1 MELALKLGDIVGDYE
16 THKVITCTQ
25 ISERVEGRTYASWL
39 AICLSEYM
47 EISPYVVW
55 EVVAKN
61 GEFMCVG
68 GHYSSTLADAMNNYN
83 ERNGKP
89 ADENRGPSFLETLQ
103 AMKENYYSMAMWN
116 IDNIRAFLANDTFGF
131 TAKNLQAI
139 IHEASQAVG
148 YLAQSEKLR
157 DVANQLEARES

>member
-83 ERNGKP
+83 ERSGKP
-89 ADENRGPSFLETLQ
+89 ADEKGGPSFLKTLEVL
-103 AMKENYYSMAMWN
+103 KESHYESAIWN
-116 IDNIRAFLANDTFGF
+116 INNIRLFLANDTFGF
-131 TAKNLQAI
+131 TANNLRAI
-139 IHEASQAVG
+139 IHEATQAVG
-148 YLAQSEKLR
+148 YLAQSEKLQEM
-157 DVANQLEARES
+157 ANQLKASEV

>member
-83 ERNGKP
+83 ERSGKP
-89 ADENRGPSFLETLQ
+89 ADENHGPSFLETLQ
-103 AMKENYYSMAMWN
+103 AMKENYYLTAMWN
-116 IDNIRAFLANDTFGF
+116 IDNIRSFLSSETF
-131 TAKNLQAI
+131 TSHKVQAI
-139 IHEASQAVG
+139 IQEAIQAVG
-148 YLAQSEKLR
+148 YWAQ
-157 DVANQLEARES
+157 